1 VRIETAPTGRGST
14 GHVVARVKSDV
25 NGNYSTDL
33 APGQYVL
40 AVEKSGGGYPTSKPS
55 NLNVKVGVVTLVDLY
70 LDSGIR

>member
-1 VRIETAPTGRGST
+1 VRIETAPSGRGNT
-14 GHVVARVKSDV
+14 GHVVARVKSDG

-40 AVEKSGGGYPTSKPS
+40 VAEKSDGGYPTAKPS
-55 NLNVKVGVVTLVDLY
+55 NLNVEAGVVTLVDLY